1 MLVLTKCIT
10 KAGAAQPPSEA
21 DAASLFADLQY
32 LDLISIDDPE
42 AKRLSDTELHRLK
55 KLILEFHILW
65 DRDALVTPAA
75 TTVECDIELT
85 EPALPSMIRARR
97 GKYNPAARTEIAQHV
112 KSLKDKGIIR
122 DSCSPYSSTVLLV
135 PKAGGGTRF
144 VIDFRALNRI
154 VKRDSY
160 PLPRVEES
168 LSALHGKKVFS
179 SIDIVTAFWQVP
191 LSKRSVELTAF
202 TTPDGSYEWVRMP
215 MGLSTASGVFS
226 KFIDEVFSGLKWHV
240 VLTYI
245 DDCLIYSGT
254 FEEHLAALRAVFER
268 LRDHGLTLGAEK
280 CHLCT
285 SSVRFL
291 GHLVTADGIRPDPI
305 KIDAI
310 QDWKMPTDKKSL
322 QSTLG
327 FFNYYRRFCKNYS
340 SIAQPLNV
348 LLKDKTKLPLD
359 QLTGAVVWTPD
370 QLKSFE
376 ILKSTLL
383 RDAVLAHPDFTQP
396 FIIDTDACAHGLGAV
411 LSQRVGDRTMPVAFS
426 SRSLTPAERAYTV
439 WELETL
445 AVYWACTIYNW
456 YLWNQ

>member
-1 MLVLTKCIT
+1 
-10 KAGAAQPPSEA
+10 
-21 DAASLFADLQY
+21 
-32 LDLISIDDPE
+32 
-42 AKRLSDTELHRLK
+42 
-55 KLILEFHILW
+55 
-65 DRDALVTPAA
+65 
-75 TTVECDIELT
+75 
-85 EPALPSMIRARR
+85 
-97 GKYNPAARTEIAQHV
+97 
-112 KSLKDKGIIR
+112 
-122 DSCSPYSSTVLLV
+122 
-135 PKAGGGTRF
+135 
-144 VIDFRALNRI
+144 
-154 VKRDSY
+154 
-160 PLPRVEES
+160 

-179 SIDIVTAFWQVP
+179 SIDIVAAFWQVP

-254 FEEHLAALRAVFER
+254 VEEHLAALRAVFER

-291 GHLVTADGIRPDPI
+291 GHLVTADGIRPDSI
-305 KIDAI
+305 KIAAI
-310 QDWKMPTDKKSL
+310 QDWEMPTDKKSL
-322 QSTLG
+322 RSTLG

-348 LLKDKTKLPLD
+348 LLTDKTKLPRD
-359 QLTGAVVWTPD
+359 HLTGAVVWTPD

-456 YLWNQ
+456 YLWNQEFIVRTDSKAVEWVLGEASKGRMLKWALSLQELKFKITHRSGAKHGNADAMSRCPLEEWSKCPYGGAAQEPLYGVAPPIIVGVAARSTTKATAYAAVSGGTRSKSRASRAQAPAHTSELLRDDKKTVAMQDESDDCDSGDQHGAQQQDQPRPSCCA